1 MVEALQSAGKLRQV
15 YNVERAVEVTDVR
28 STAIDIHDYV
38 VVLGNSKGY
47 ITGYEQTWE
56 KKSTRVSPDTF
67 ANQLSLVHDSL

>member
-1 MVEALQSAGKLRQV
+1 MVEALQSAGKMRQV
-15 YNVERAVEVTDVR
+15 YNVEKAIEVENVR

-56 KKSTRVSPDTF
+56 KKTMRVSSFFTLIYVVV
-67 ANQLSLVHDSL
+67 ALM